1 MTRLTCTRA
10 SALLLAVATATPAL
24 AADEE
29 AQLWATQ
36 SLSIGLDEDTHVQLE
51 AVERARSS
59 AFGGEQYQVRAAV
72 DQDIGAGFSIG
83 GGLVYQR
90 AGGQDEFRL
99 QQQIGYSTGPVAL
112 RTRLEQRFQ
121 EGVGPT
127 IWRLRQRVQLTET
140 LDADGRWAAI
150 ANAEA
155 FFNLNH
161 GNPGSQTGL
170 VAVRTQIGVRHK
182 FSDHISGT
190 LAYVRQHELRDNAP
204 DRIGHAPLLGL
215 AFSF

>member
-1 MTRLTCTRA
+1 MTRLTRTRA
-10 SALLLAVATATPAL
+10 GAILIAVATATPAP
-24 AADEE
+24 AAEQE
-29 AQLWATQ
+29 AQIWATQ
-36 SLSIGLDEDTHVQLE
+36 SLSIGLDEDTHVQFD
-51 AVERARSS
+51 AVERARGD
-59 AFGGEQYQVRAAV
+59 AFGGDQAQFGGLVERA
-72 DQDIGAGFSIG
+72 IGGGFSIAG
-83 GGLVYQR
+83 GAIYQR
-90 AGGQDEFRL
+90 AGGQEEFRL
-99 QQQIGYSTGPVAL
+99 QQQIGYSTGPIAL

-127 IWRLRQRVQLTET
+127 IWRLRQRVQFTET
-140 LDADGRWAAI
+140 LDADGRWVAI

-170 VAVRTQIGVRHK
+170 VAVRTQVGVRHK
-182 FSDHISGT
+182 FSDHVSGT